1 MLNPGVIVTIYDK
14 QYKVVKNVS
23 GGSPCIRCGFVQIK
37 GCVFPCSMCN
47 TPKVEERLIPDGC
60 YLQLCEKSYKPGRLV
75 TIGNHV
81 YQIRKAPHGKT
92 ICDACRKANGKTICN
107 ASDYKPYSCVK
118 YTHYDCY
125 LHLIK

>member
-1 MLNPGVIVTIYDK
+1 MFKVGVIVTIYNK
-14 QYKVVKNVS
+14 QYKVVRATN
-23 GGSPCIRCGFVQIK
+23 GGSPCILCGFSHIDACK
-37 GCVFPCSMCN
+37 FPCSVCSAPN
-47 TPKVEERLIPDGC
+47 DLLIPIGC
-60 YLQLCEKSYKPGRLV
+60 YLQPYGKSYRPGRLV